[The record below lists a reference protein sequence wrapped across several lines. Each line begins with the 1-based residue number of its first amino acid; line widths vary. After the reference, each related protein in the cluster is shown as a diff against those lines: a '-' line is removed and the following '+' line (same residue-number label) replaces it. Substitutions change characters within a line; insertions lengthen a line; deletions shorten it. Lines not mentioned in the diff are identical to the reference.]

1 MANAAPKLPRILVV
15 DDGTE
20 YARVVQERLPE
31 FRLVTNEG
39 EPSLRDG
46 PAALQFLSKHH
57 ASVDVVLLDMH
68 FDVPEERLLPL
79 GAESNPRRVRRFQ
92 GVAILREIRRRF
104 PHLPVVLLT
113 AEEDLSL
120 VDMDG
125 ELAAQSM
132 TYVLDGEDLDT
143 LRIRINAALQEAAQG
158 LEEEDLLWGGNRG
171 MQAVRR
177 RLSVLARGGM
187 PVILEGETGT
197 GKSYLAERFIHKNSG
212 RRGAFV
218 TLDVSTVP
226 QDLMAAHLFGALRGS
241 FTGAVMDRKGVFELA
256 HGGTLFLDEVQNMP
270 LDIQKQLLVVLQERR
285 IRPLGAAREQDVD
298 VKVIAASNQ
307 PLLEA
312 VRAGR
317 FRQDLYM
324 RLGPATRVTIPSLR
338 ERQGD
343 VMFFARRMV
352 QRAGDDPD
360 NLPLKQQV
368 SRAAGQASDAPL
380 TLVVGRQE
388 TGRAAVGGL
397 QLVIPDPAWK
407 LMAGHS
413 WPGNMRELNFVMH
426 NLVTFTLVAAA
437 DALRSGMS
445 VSSPRLQVDT
455 GLVGEMLQA
464 SAGLRQPGATGSTV
478 QGTTTAPG
486 GATVHNLP
494 ASVVSGPPRAAD
506 QTSLPE
512 NQALQKDR
520 FVVEVRPQKTLNGV
534 AVDVERQYFHALY
547 RRMNGEFG
555 RMAEVLL
562 GDASKERAIRL
573 RFNQIGL
580 KVRELRGR

>member
-1 MANAAPKLPRILVV
+1 MSSKQPRILVV

-20 YARVVQERLPE
+20 YARVIQERLPE
-31 FRLVTNEG
+31 FRLVAPEG
-39 EPSLRDG
+39 ETAARDG
-46 PAALQFLSKHH
+46 PAALQYLSRHH
-57 ASVDVVLLDMH
+57 NAVDVVLLDMH

-79 GAESNPRRVRRFQ
+79 GADTNPRRIRRFQ

-125 ELAAQSM
+125 QLSAQSM
-132 TYVLDGEDLDT
+132 TYLLDGEDLDT
-143 LRIRINAALQEAAQG
+143 LRIRLNAALQEAAQG
-158 LEEEDLLWGGNRG
+158 LEEEDLLWGGTRA

-212 RRGAFV
+212 RRGAFI

-241 FTGAVMDRKGVFELA
+241 FTGSVVDRKGVFEMA

-285 IRPLGAAREQDVD
+285 VRPLGSARELDVD
-298 VKVIAASNQ
+298 VKIIAASNQ
-307 PLLEA
+307 PLIEA

-324 RLGPATRVTIPSLR
+324 RLGPATRVIVPPLR
-338 ERQGD
+338 ERQSD
-343 VMFFARRMV
+343 LMFFARSMA
-352 QRAGDDPD
+352 QKAAQDPD
-360 NLPLKQQV
+360 NLLLKQQV
-368 SRAAGQASDAPL
+368 ARAVGMASDVPL
-380 TLVVGRQE
+380 SLVVGRSDAA
-388 TGRAAVGGL
+388 RAVPGL
-397 QLVIPDPAWK
+397 QLALPDPAWK
-407 LMAGHS
+407 LMVGHT

-445 VSSPRLQVDT
+445 VTSPRLQVDP
-455 GLVGEMLQA
+455 GLLGEMLQA
-464 SAGLRQPGATGSTV
+464 SAALRQPILQPIQNNSSLAPAPVLGS
-478 QGTTTAPG
+478 G
-486 GATVHNLP
+486 GV
-494 ASVVSGPPRAAD
+494 ASSENI
-506 QTSLPE
+506 SLPE
-512 NQALQKDR
+512 NQALPRDR
-520 FVVEVRPQKTLNGV
+520 FVVEVRPAKSLNNV

-547 RRMNGEFG
+547 RRFNGDFG
-555 RMAEVLL
+555 KMAEVLL
-562 GDASKERAIRL
+562 GDAKKERAIRL

-580 KVRELRGR
+580 KVRELRGGKA